1 MVIEWLEIRVS
12 AENRERYIQVDDDI
26 WTPALQQY
34 DGFIAKETWI
44 SPADPELLILM
55 IRWETRDQ
63 WKAIPEEELTEITQQ
78 FDDALGCEYTMAAS
92 KEYQVR
98 RFPVSRESTR

>member
-12 AENRERYIQVDDDI
+12 VENRERYIQIDDEI

-34 DGFIAKETWI
+34 DGFVSKETWI
-44 SPADPELLILM
+44 SPDDPELVIFM

-63 WKAIPEEELTEITQQ
+63 WKAIPEDELTVINQQ
-78 FDDALGCEYTMAAS
+78 FDEALGFDYTMVAS